1 MKWKHTFNALG
12 VLLLVAMVVFIW
24 EGREGHGYTF
34 LAGALCLCIANL
46 DVLKR
51 FSVSPKGFEGETR
64 EVIKEAKDTIK
75 ELRLISKDFSRLFV
89 TLMHGEGRWGGATRD
104 ENMKPTRVR
113 CF

>member
-1 MKWKHTFNALG
+1 M
-12 VLLLVAMVVFIW
+12 AMVMRFSL
-24 EGREGHGYTF
+24 EHF
-34 LAGALCLCIANL
+34 SLCIANL

-51 FSVSPKGFEGETR
+51 FKVSHKGFEGETR